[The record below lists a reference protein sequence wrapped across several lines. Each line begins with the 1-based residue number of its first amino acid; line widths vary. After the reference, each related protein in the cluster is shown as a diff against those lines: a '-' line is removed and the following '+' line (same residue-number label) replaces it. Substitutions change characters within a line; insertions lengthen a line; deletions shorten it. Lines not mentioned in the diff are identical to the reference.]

1 MAEEDQ
7 AHRVEKKAGDE
18 RPRARPV
25 SLDPVPRRGSLSFP
39 RHEPIPFLLC
49 CLSKSISYWA
59 AHTGQRP
66 GDLPEHPWQGF
77 RSLIWVQLLGKKD
90 HLWASI
96 YSLFLKVTSLRCL
109 WSQGEFL
116 RGMICYLKR
125 EKVC

>member
-49 CLSKSISYWA
+49 CLSPLATGLLTLARGLGTFLNIPGKASEASY
-59 AHTGQRP
+59 
-66 GDLPEHPWQGF
+66 GF
-77 RSLIWVQLLGKKD
+77 S
-90 HLWASI
+90 
-96 YSLFLKVTSLRCL
+96 Y
-109 WSQGEFL
+109 
-116 RGMICYLKR
+116 
-125 EKVC
+125 